1 MSEQTVPRAAKWPFV
16 LGDLCLLAAG
26 GGVAWLAHSGRIP
39 WSLSVAA
46 VTTAAV
52 GAGAWVLVTPFLRDQ
67 EAELRLREQDNL
79 ADTLQQIQ
87 QLERAASGIA
97 AGASNLQSGQQALQ
111 RANETSAA
119 LVQQLAA
126 ERKSFTEILQR
137 NQDQERQTLRLELEK
152 LRRGEEE
159 TLRVVCHLLDHNFAV
174 YQAGQQSPHP
184 GVAQQLAQYRAACLD
199 AVRRLGIV
207 AHQATPGDAFH
218 PDFHQ
223 TVDGK
228 APPEDSRIAG
238 TLACGYTVRGVGVRP
253 IIVAIEGQAPV
264 TSTSLDST
272 AQSAEAPSTDPDV
285 QTPS

>member
-16 LGDLCLLAAG
+16 LGDLCLLAAA

-87 QLERAASGIA
+87 QLERAASSIA
-97 AGASNLQSGQQALQ
+97 AGASNLQSGQQSLQ
-111 RANETSAA
+111 RANESAAA

-126 ERKSFTEILQR
+126 ERKSFAETLQR

-174 YQAGQQSPHP
+174 YQAGQRSPHP

-207 AHQATPGDAFH
+207 AHEATPGDAFH

-228 APPEDSRIAG
+228 NPPADSRVAG
-238 TLACGYTVRGVGVRP
+238 TLACGYTVRGLGVRP
-253 IIVAIEGQAPV
+253 IIVAIEGQAPG
-264 TSTSLDST
+264 TPANDGAT
-272 AQSAEAPSTDPDV
+272 AQSPEVAPTDPEV